1 MKKKK
6 IMIYKLMIFKYK
18 KINQKMTKMR
28 INKTKYKQKLL
39 KLIKYRIRIKQ
50 IVNLQL
56 IVVNLIQI
64 NNWLNEKNIQFYVNC
79 ITSFNIK
86 IIINLNHFFSL

>member
-1 MKKKK
+1 MRTKWMKKKK

-28 INKTKYKQKLL
+28 INKTKNKQKLL
-39 KLIKYRIRIKQ
+39 KLMKYRIRIKQ

-56 IVVNLIQI
+56 IIVNVIQI
-64 NNWLNEKNIQFYVNC
+64 NNWLNEKNI
-79 ITSFNIK
+79 
-86 IIINLNHFFSL
+86 